1 MMNKF
6 GHWSGCMNA
15 MISVAPAGVAK
26 ASGTAAQYIGPISVR
41 GWPRAENP
49 NRKNIRLGDGK
60 IVQAFLG

>member
-1 MMNKF
+1 
-6 GHWSGCMNA
+6 MNA